1 MYVYRLATVV
11 FFFTGA
17 TVSQPCR
24 SCSCVV
30 SCHVFMKQF
39 YEQIK

>member
-1 MYVYRLATVV
+1 MYTDLATVV

-17 TVSQPCR
+17 TVSACR

-30 SCHVFMKQF
+30 SCHVFVKLLS
-39 YEQIK
+39 K